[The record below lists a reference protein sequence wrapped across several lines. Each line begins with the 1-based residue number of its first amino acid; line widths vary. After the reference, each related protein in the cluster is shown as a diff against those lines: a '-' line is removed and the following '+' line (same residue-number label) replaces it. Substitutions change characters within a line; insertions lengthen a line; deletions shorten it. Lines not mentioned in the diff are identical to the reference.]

1 MDGRII
7 RQARQLNL
15 PRVGK
20 IKIGSKNE
28 RGLPQSQDFFSA
40 TGAYYKLFEA
50 EYGKTPSLIQIVF
63 PSDET
68 EKVCNEMYEYRD
80 NSGKLCAYG
89 NGQDFYVWNGQEY
102 ILFTRDENP
111 QIMQQVSK
119 RYPSKKG
126 WQITLTLT
134 FIIPRVRGVAGVW
147 SLTTKGAA
155 STIPAICDTFDFVK
169 SQKGYV
175 KGLIFDLCVSFATS
189 QKPGQNSRYPVINL
203 VLNESDENL
212 KTIKGVLEQKK

>member
-1 MDGRII
+1 MNGRII

-40 TGAYYKLFEA
+40 TGAYAKLFEA
-50 EYGKTPSLIQIVF
+50 EYGEKPSIIQV
-63 PSDET
+63 
-68 EKVCNEMYEYRD
+68 MYEYRD
-80 NSGKLCAYG
+80 NGGKLCAYG

-102 ILFTRDENP
+102 ILFTRDEHP

-169 SQKGYV
+169 SQKGYI
-175 KGLIFDLCVSFATS
+175 KGLVFDLCVSFATS
-189 QKPGQNSRYPVINL
+189 QKPGQNSRYPVVNL
-203 VLNESDENL
+203 VLNESEENL
-212 KTIKGVLEQKK
+212 KTIKGLLEQKK